1 MTYHAALIDLDGTL
15 VNTIPDLADATNAM
29 RTQMG
34 LRPLPQDII
43 AGYVGKGT
51 ENLVKKALST
61 QLNQKPDHAT
71 IQQGL
76 HLFNQHYHRVNGEK
90 STVYD
95 GVITGLNLF
104 RHHQIK
110 MAVVT
115 NKPSEFTLPL
125 LQACGLHNYFEH
137 VVCGDTCSQ
146 KKPHPMPLL
155 HACNLL
161 GVTPENTLL
170 IGDSAHDTEAANA
183 AGIDVLAVPYGYN
196 NGQNVQN
203 LKVSDIVS
211 SIEAAA
217 CWATRH

>member
-1 MTYHAALIDLDGTL
+1 MTYYAALIDLDGTL

-34 LRPLPQDII
+34 LHPLQQDII
-43 AGYVGKGT
+43 ARYVGKGT
-51 ENLVKKALST
+51 ENLVKKALAT
-61 QLNQKPDHAT
+61 QLNQQPDDAT
-71 IQQGL
+71 LQQGL
-76 HLFNQHYHRVNGEK
+76 YLFNQHYHRVNGEK
-90 STVYD
+90 STLYD
-95 GVITGLNLF
+95 GVIEGLSLF

-125 LQACGLHNYFEH
+125 LRACGLHNYFEQ

-161 GVTPENTLL
+161 GVAPENALL
-170 IGDSAHDTEAANA
+170 IGDSAHDTEAADA
-183 AGIDVLAVPYGYN
+183 AGIDVLAVPYGYD

-203 LKVSDIVS
+203 LKVNDIVS

-217 CWATRH
+217 CWAARH